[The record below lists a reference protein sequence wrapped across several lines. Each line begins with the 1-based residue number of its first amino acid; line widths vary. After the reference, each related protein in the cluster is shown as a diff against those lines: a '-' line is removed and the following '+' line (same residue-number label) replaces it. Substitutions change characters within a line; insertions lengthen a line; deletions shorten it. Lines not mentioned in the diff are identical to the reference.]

1 LVHRPVPAQYAH
13 FGSPDSVVVFA
24 AAVVCICLI
33 DDRFARELYL
43 SLSPHQPGDPQDP
56 REL

>member
-1 LVHRPVPAQYAH
+1 MVQRPVPAQYAH
-13 FGSPDSVVVFA
+13 FGSADTVVVFA
-24 AAVVCICLI
+24 AGVVDICLV
-33 DDRFARELYL
+33 DNRFTGKLYL